1 MRRTPRF
8 KEMLGRG
15 KKGNDREEG
24 EAGRGEEEWGWAGGS
39 KLVRTRE
46 AAVLL
51 GTNPA
56 RFGVPGPDLLLLPG
70 LVLKEARDVEG
81 SEDVGGR
88 TCKEDRGSLLI
99 VKDVYID
106 QKECCVRSSYLAKQ
120 CPCRQCIRQHYFIE
134 WYYLYEMQGLIWR
147 DVRKTEIRKIMLT
160 KSNVNTEQDKKKQTC
175 TKECTTHRRQRQ
187 RTRRQRTRE
196 ACGLQQRERER
207 EMSIFHPINSER

>member
-56 RFGVPGPDLLLLPG
+56 RCGVPGPDLLLLPG

-88 TCKEDRGSLLI
+88 TCKEDEEDLCYCVETYILIKKNVVCGPPTWPSSAAADNASGSIAL
-99 VKDVYID
+99 
-106 QKECCVRSSYLAKQ
+106 
-120 CPCRQCIRQHYFIE
+120 
-134 WYYLYEMQGLIWR
+134 
-147 DVRKTEIRKIMLT
+147 
-160 KSNVNTEQDKKKQTC
+160 
-175 TKECTTHRRQRQ
+175 
-187 RTRRQRTRE
+187 
-196 ACGLQQRERER
+196 
-207 EMSIFHPINSER
+207 